1 MHSLSAKHIL
11 WLKDNTLFRKQIYYS
26 NLVIGVMDTPYN
38 LSCPLLMYRKEES
51 SIKWKV
57 IFHDSWQFY
66 GPTSWL
72 INETEKYHHAIIVLY
87 ILTLVDCHIHT
98 CMYKSLVQMSKHI
111 QALESLSLFLS
122 VLILLIRFRTCYYW
136 LAFVNK
142 LYRIWIN
149 VVMF

>member
-1 MHSLSAKHIL
+1 MVCKLWLCKLPLALQYWPFYALSLSAKHIL
-11 WLKDNTLFRKQIYYS
+11 WLKDNTLLRKQIYYS
-26 NLVIGVMDTPYN
+26 NSVIGVMDTLYN

-87 ILTLVDCHIHT
+87 ILTLVDCHIHI
-98 CMYKSLVQMSKHI
+98 CMDKSLFSMSKCTHI
-111 QALESLSLFLS
+111 LEILFLFHKYFN
-122 VLILLIRFRTCYYW
+122 LDT
-136 LAFVNK
+136 
-142 LYRIWIN
+142 
-149 VVMF
+149 